1 MDDAPVPF
9 RGKPNEPAY
18 VSHVGRFIAQQRGL
32 PDAELGAVTTQNF
45 FRLFKIQ
52 PQA

>member
-1 MDDAPVPF
+1 VPY

-32 PDAELGAVTTQNF
+32 TDAELGAATSQNF
-45 FRLFKIQ
+45 FRLFKI
-52 PQA
+52 PAVV